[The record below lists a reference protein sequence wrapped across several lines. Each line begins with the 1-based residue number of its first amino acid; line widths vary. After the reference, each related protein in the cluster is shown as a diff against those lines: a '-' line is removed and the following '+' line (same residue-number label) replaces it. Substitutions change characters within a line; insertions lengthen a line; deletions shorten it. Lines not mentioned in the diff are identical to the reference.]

1 VLGDDECR
9 ERLSATPG
17 ECPKRQPPRVENPSA
32 TRYGGDRRRSPTRAA
47 QGEPPVDGMNAFER
61 SASFAIPVAL
71 LLLSAGGG
79 SSVSHAQ
86 TPQWPQKTVRVI
98 VPLAPGGGT
107 DIVARIFAA
116 RLSAEFGQQFIV
128 DNRSGAGGVI
138 GAEIAARANADGYTI
153 ITVPASYAANAAL
166 YKLPYDPVS
175 GIAPVTLMTT
185 GPLILTVHPSVKAT
199 TLKEF
204 IALAH
209 ARPNTITYGSS
220 GTGTFSHLTAE
231 LFRQM
236 SRTDMVHV
244 PYKGAGLVLNDLLGG
259 QIQMFFGSGPSSSGH
274 IRAGRLRGLAVTT
287 EKRVPALPDLPAIGE
302 SLPGYRSDFWFGMWA
317 PAGTPKEIVRR
328 LNQAIVRMLNLPE
341 VLERLRTDGMEPMG
355 STPDEFAR
363 VIKRDIAV
371 WTRVVKAGNIKV
383 D

>member
-1 VLGDDECR
+1 MISSKIPFDLPILLMILLVG
-9 ERLSATPG
+9 AIG
-17 ECPKRQPPRVENPSA
+17 
-32 TRYGGDRRRSPTRAA
+32 
-47 QGEPPVDGMNAFER
+47 
-61 SASFAIPVAL
+61 SF
-71 LLLSAGGG
+71 SQ
-79 SSVSHAQ
+79 SHAQ
-86 TPQWPQKTVRVI
+86 MPRWPEKTVRMI

-107 DIVARIFAA
+107 DIVARMFAA
-116 RLSAEFGQQFIV
+116 RLSTAFGQQFIV

-138 GAEIAARANADGYTI
+138 GAEIAARANPDGYTI

-166 YKLPYDPVS
+166 YKLPYDPVK
-175 GIAPVTLMTT
+175 GIAPVTMMTT
-185 GPLILTVHPSVKAT
+185 GPLILTVHPAVKAT

-204 IALAH
+204 VALVH
-209 ARPNTITYGSS
+209 AKPNTIAYGSS

-236 SRTDMVHV
+236 SKTAMVHV

-302 SLPGYRSDFWFGMWA
+302 MLPGYRSDFWFGMWA
-317 PAGTPKEIVRR
+317 PAGTPKDIVQR

-341 VLERLRTDGMEPMG
+341 MLERLRTDGMEPVG

-363 VIKRDIAV
+363 VIARDIAT
-371 WTRVVKAGNIKV
+371 WSRVVKAGDIRI